1 MKLYDRILPPRVLE
15 LPNGKQIL
23 KYRSRAPLWALAV
36 VLLTALSV
44 KVTGFDMGI
53 LAARI
58 REFFVILGEMLPPDW
73 GYLSQVWQPLFDTI
87 KMSLLGSAIGSLL
100 VVPFAMLASTN
111 IIRSRLVVSA
121 VRLLL
126 SIVRT
131 LPTLVTALIA
141 TYIFGLGT
149 LAGTTAIAI
158 FTFAYIGK
166 ILYEEIETVDMGAFE
181 AMEAMGATKVRA
193 FVSSIVPQVLPSYL
207 SNCLFCFE
215 GNVRYASILGY
226 VGAGG
231 LGLILNEK
239 IGWREYSSVGMILA
253 VLFVTV
259 FIIETISRAARRR
272 LVQGGEHE

>member
-1 MKLYDRILPPRVLE
+1 MKLYDRIFPPRVLE
-15 LPNGKQIL
+15 LSNGKQVL
-23 KYRSRAPLWALAV
+23 KYRSRAPLGVLAV

-58 REFFVILGEMLPPDW
+58 REFFVILGEMFPPDW

-87 KMSLLGSAIGSLL
+87 KMSLLGSVIGSLL

-126 SIVRT
+126 SIIRT

-181 AMEAMGATKVRA
+181 AMEAMGATKARINVVEAPTFRKSHTPVYRSRDA
-193 FVSSIVPQVLPSYL
+193 MSMVENTCASERRISAELIIRTAVSLEKPASRNCSSRSITSSLSRPLPPL
-207 SNCLFCFE
+207 PL
-215 GNVRYASILGY
+215 
-226 VGAGG
+226 
-231 LGLILNEK
+231 
-239 IGWREYSSVGMILA
+239 
-253 VLFVTV
+253 
-259 FIIETISRAARRR
+259 
-272 LVQGGEHE
+272 